1 MLSAGGIEPVCLGY
15 SIRSRVFSDRT
26 HAHFGLPLD
35 TQTWALVRLMS
46 SLICW
51 DTCMASWA
59 PVTLDWLNWTH
70 SSGVEDLQQEQ
81 NSNEVL

>member
-1 MLSAGGIEPVCLGY
+1 
-15 SIRSRVFSDRT
+15 
-26 HAHFGLPLD
+26 
-35 TQTWALVRLMS
+35 MS

-51 DTCMASWA
+51 DTRMASWA

-81 NSNEVL
+81 NSNEVLCWYQQQEAHVSGGFYSCLNVPLFQ